1 MIIVMCLACGRRGEP
16 KIPPPHK
23 TADAFIT
30 VKITEVETIT
40 RTITYAY
47 TSVSL
52 RFNNGVLHII
62 IYFHSV
68 ICSLSFPLTNKN
80 YNLL

>member
-1 MIIVMCLACGRRGEP
+1 MKLRRLLNSLCFVMIIVMCLACGRRGEP

-30 VKITEVETIT
+30 VKITVVETIT

-47 TSVSL
+47 TRGL
-52 RFNNGVLHII
+52 
-62 IYFHSV
+62 
-68 ICSLSFPLTNKN
+68 PT
-80 YNLL
+80 